1 MPSFWPLLPLSVFI
15 LERVRSGT
23 TSSLKL
29 KYVAKPG
36 GNICFTVSISYFI
49 LRRLFLN
56 LIAFISDAMR
66 SLQFTTFE
74 RRWHGK
80 VCLIYLVGWKRLY
93 LKLCFLYTCYPP
105 PPPTSQQCMLHSWS
119 LDVDMQLFLIAPFFV
134 YAIWRWKKGGIAF
147 LSAFTVGSLVY
158 SAVLFAF
165 DDSIP
170 MTYLPNRWQV

>member
-36 GNICFTVSISYFI
+36 GNICFTVNISYFI

-93 LKLCFLYTCYPP
+93 LKLCFLYNCYPP
-105 PPPTSQQCMLHSWS
+105 SP
-119 LDVDMQLFLIAPFFV
+119 
-134 YAIWRWKKGGIAF
+134 
-147 LSAFTVGSLVY
+147 
-158 SAVLFAF
+158 LFAASANF
-165 DDSIP
+165 VFTSISP
-170 MTYLPNRWQV
+170 SRAVVAAALASAAAARSSAAAARSSARSRS

>member
-93 LKLCFLYTCYPP
+93 LKLCFLYNCYPP
-105 PPPTSQQCMLHSWS
+105 SPLFATVHAAFLVSRCGHAAVSHSAVFRLRNLALEKRRHCLFERIHSWFIS
-119 LDVDMQLFLIAPFFV
+119 VQRRTICF
-134 YAIWRWKKGGIAF
+134 R
-147 LSAFTVGSLVY
+147 
-158 SAVLFAF
+158 
-165 DDSIP
+165 
-170 MTYLPNRWQV
+170 